1 MHIKMFILVFDVV
14 PPFYRLASSVL
25 YGNTLNY
32 LIALKYLFAQSE
44 KKYSVSDDDDNDDDD
59 ITRHNTK
66 KKNGAIKTKYIHD
79 IDKIVRFFVRVCFV
93 SLLLRSFS
101 AENDST
107 G

>member
-1 MHIKMFILVFDVV
+1 MFILVFDVV

-66 KKNGAIKTKYIHD
+66 KKTVLSKQNIFMTSTRLFVFCVCVFCF
-79 IDKIVRFFVRVCFV
+79 IVVAKLFR
-93 SLLLRSFS
+93 
-101 AENDST
+101 
-107 G
+107 